1 MNTGTAKPPASTNI
15 FEIKAALIRWS
26 GSCETVVQLDI
37 CNDIKQTLIVD
48 RSYLFS
54 PMEQATA
61 LNDID
66 AAIEKKRAELTGGMI
81 GLP

>member
-1 MNTGTAKPPASTNI
+1 MNTTDKQPASANI
-15 FEIKAALIRWS
+15 NTVKEALIKWA
-26 GSCETVVQLDI
+26 GSCETVTQLEL
-37 CNDIKQTLIVD
+37 CSEIKQTLIVN